1 MDKEFLQL
9 AKEAGREDLLSF
21 CVYCD
26 RFFDIVAIHEKMAEA
41 LMRVERWECKRLI
54 LELPPRSWKSR
65 ISGEFISWYMWK
77 NPTKDVL
84 LTGHSIS
91 LLETFSRNI
100 RNRIDS
106 KEYSELFDT
115 RLQEWN
121 TAVKSWKVNWGWE
134 FSIFWVWGWITGKW
148 WHLIVIDDPYSGR
161 EDAESQ
167 TIKDKTWDWYKSTLL
182 SRRQNEDSAIVIIM
196 QRWGEDDLVWRILEE
211 DTKNEWEEIK
221 IPAINDEWESFW
233 KEKFSINY
241 LNEMRKEI
249 WEYFFMSQYQQDP
262 VNEWGGDFKKEYFE
276 YYEPQDL
283 YDKTSRLNIISFLDP
298 AISKTQ
304 EWDNSALVTIWIDP
318 QSNYIYLLEVK
329 KFKEHP
335 DEIIN
340 EVFATSDTWKSKW
353 ASYRMWIEVVQYQK
367 MLALEIQKQMRIRD
381 KFFTLEEVR
390 PQWEK
395 EARIRTNLQGRYS
408 GRTILH
414 PKHWANVSEF
424 ETELLKFPN
433 GKNDDM
439 IDAEASAVWMSVAQS
454 RQKPQRAVSVNW
466 DEYI

>member
-1 MDKEFLQL
+1 MDKEFIQL
-9 AKEAGREDLLSF
+9 AKETAREDLLSF
-21 CVYCD
+21 CVYTD
-26 RFFDIVAIHEKMAEA
+26 KFFDIVKIHEKMADA
-41 LMRVERWECKRLI
+41 LMKVESWECKRLI

-65 ISGEFISWYMWK
+65 ISWEFISWYLWR

-84 LTGHSIS
+84 LTWHSIS

-106 KEYSELFDT
+106 SEYGDIFDT

-121 TAVKSWKVNWGWE
+121 TAVKSWKVKEGWE
-134 FSIFWVWGWITGKW
+134 FSIFWVGWGITGKW

-211 DTKNEWEEIK
+211 DKKKEWTEIK
-221 IPAINDEWESFW
+221 IPAINEDGESFW
-233 KEKFSINY
+233 KEKFSMNY

-249 WEYFFMSQYQQDP
+249 GEYFFMSQYQQDP
-262 VNEWGGDFKKEYFE
+262 VNEWGWDFKKEYFE
-276 YYEPQDL
+276 YYDIDEL
-283 YDKTSRLNIISFLDP
+283 YDKYKRLNIISFIDP
-298 AISKTQ
+298 AISKKQ
-304 EWDNSALVTIWIDP
+304 EADFTGLVTIWVD
-318 QSNYIYLLEVK
+318 QVSNFIYLLEVK
-329 KFKEHP
+329 KLKEHP

-340 EVFATSDTWKSKW
+340 EVFSTADTFRNKW
-353 ASYRMWIEVVQYQK
+353 ASYRMGIEVVQYQK
-367 MLALEIQKQMRIRD
+367 MLALEIQKQMRMRD
-381 KFFTLEEVR
+381 KFFMLEEIR
-390 PQWEK
+390 PQGEK
-395 EARIRTNLQGRYS
+395 EARVRSNLQGRYS
-408 GRTILH
+408 SHTIIH
-414 PKHWANVSEF
+414 PRHWKNIWEF

-439 IDAEASAVWMSVAQS
+439 IDALASAVWMSYANSNKTSEV
-454 RQKPQRAVSVNW
+454 
-466 DEYI
+466 YIPNYDWI

>member
-9 AKEAGREDLLSF
+9 AKQASREDLLSF

-26 RFFDIVAIHEKMAEA
+26 KFFDIVKIHEKMADA

-65 ISGEFISWYMWK
+65 ISWEFISWYMWK
-77 NPTKDVL
+77 NPQKDVL

-106 KEYSELFDT
+106 EEYQDVFDT
-115 RLQEWN
+115 KLQEWN
-121 TAVKSWKVNWGWE
+121 TAVKSWKVNGGWE

-148 WHLIVIDDPYSGR
+148 WHLIVIDDPYSWR

-196 QRWGEDDLVWRILEE
+196 QRWWEDDLVGRILEE
-211 DTKNEWEEIK
+211 DTRWEWEEIK
-221 IPAINDEWESFW
+221 IPAVNNDWESFW

-262 VNEWGGDFKKEYFE
+262 VNEWGGDFKKDFFE

-283 YDKTSRLNIISFLDP
+283 YDKMNRFNIISFLDP
-298 AISKTQ
+298 AISKKQ
-304 EWDNSALVTIWIDP
+304 EWDNTALVTIWIDP
-318 QSNYIYLLEVK
+318 QSNLIYLLEVK
-329 KFKEHP
+329 KLKEHP
-335 DEIIN
+335 DEILN
-340 EVFATSDTWKSKW
+340 EVFATAGNWKTKW
-353 ASYRMWIEVVQYQK
+353 ASYRMWVEVVAYQK

-381 KFFTLEEVR
+381 KFFILEEVR

-395 EARIRTNLQGRYS
+395 EARIRTNLQWRYS
-408 GRTILH
+408 SHSIIH
-414 PKHWANVSEF
+414 PKYWTNIWELES
-424 ETELLKFPN
+424 ELLKFPN
-433 GKNDDM
+433 GKHDDM
-439 IDAEASAVWMSVAQS
+439 IDAEASAVWMSFVQTKKKAQ
-454 RQKPQRAVSVNW
+454 VSTTNW
-466 DEYI
+466 DDYT